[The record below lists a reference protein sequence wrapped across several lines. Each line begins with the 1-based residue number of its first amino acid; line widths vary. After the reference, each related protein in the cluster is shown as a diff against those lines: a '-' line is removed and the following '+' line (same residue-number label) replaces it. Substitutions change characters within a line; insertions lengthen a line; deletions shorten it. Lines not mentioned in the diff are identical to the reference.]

1 MRAKPHP
8 MIEGLKGLRGNP
20 RICVFTEPLW
30 GVPYNLYLPFVSMY
44 MLALGLSDPQIGLI
58 ASIGLFCQ
66 IFWSLASGPIT
77 DKLGRRMT
85 TFVFDVISWS
95 LPVLIWAFARNF
107 TWFVAAAVLNSVL
120 RVTMNSWSLLLVE
133 DAPRG
138 KLVTIWSWVNIA
150 GIVSGFFSPLA
161 GLLVARFSLIT
172 AVRILYLNAFVF
184 MTAKFVILFFMG
196 TETEP
201 GRERMAQTAG
211 KPFFSLFGGYSGSIK
226 KLLGSRY
233 TLLAFFISL
242 MLLINDTVRGSFWP
256 IMVVEQ
262 LHLPKSS
269 IAFFPFPRAALM
281 LVFYFLIIPRMNQF
295 RLKRPFLW
303 GFSLILASNVAL
315 VLSPERSWI
324 FVAMS
329 ALFDAAA
336 VALIS
341 PYISTLMVD
350 AVERKDR
357 AGIMAI
363 INVLTLA
370 LASPFGW
377 IAGLMSSR
385 SRYLPFFMLMGTAVA
400 GLILTL
406 SISRHKESFSEE

>member
-8 MIEGLKGLRGNP
+8 MIEALMGLRGNP

-44 MLALGLSDPQIGLI
+44 MLALGLSDSHIGLI

-95 LPVLIWAFARNF
+95 LPALVWAFAKDF
-107 TWFVAAAVLNSVL
+107 SWFVAAAVLNSVL

-138 KLVTIWSWVNIA
+138 KLVSIWSWVNIA
-150 GIVSGFFSPLA
+150 GIVSGLFSPLA

-184 MTAKFVILFFMG
+184 MTAKFVILFIMG

-201 GRERMAQTAG
+201 GRERMAATKG
-211 KPFFSLFGGYSGSIK
+211 TPFFKLFGGYSGSLK
-226 KLLGSRY
+226 KILGNRY

-242 MLLINDTVRGSFWP
+242 VLLINDTVRGSFWS
-256 IMVVEQ
+256 IMVVAQ
-262 LHLPKSS
+262 LGLPKSS
-269 IAFFPFPRAALM
+269 IAIFPFPRAALM
-281 LVFYFLIIPRMNQF
+281 LAFYFLIIPRMNHL
-295 RLKRPFLW
+295 RLKRPFLI
-303 GFSLILASNVAL
+303 GFALMLVSNIAL
-315 VLSPERSWI
+315 VLSPARNWG
-324 FVAMS
+324 FVIMS
-329 ALFDAAA
+329 ALFDAAGA
-336 VALIS
+336 ALIG
-341 PYISTLMVD
+341 PYMSTLMVD

-357 AGIMAI
+357 AGVMAL

-377 IAGLMSSR
+377 IAGLLSER
-385 SRYLPFFMLMGTAVA
+385 SRYLPFFMLMGTAAA

-406 SISRHKESFSEE
+406 SISRQKESFSE